1 MKLKYYILK
10 RSLFSIFTLFGLII
24 ITFILAYIIPGDPAR
39 LMAGPFAPH
48 EQVEEIRKELGLD
61 KPIHEQFLLYM
72 GRLLR
77 GDLGISVHTR
87 RPVIEDIKEYFA
99 ATFELT
105 TVSIIIGLI
114 IGIPLGVLSAYKKD
128 KIPDH
133 LARLFSLSD
142 DSKPQFW
149 LVLMLQL
156 IFCSQLGMLPS
167 GGRVDYQ
174 VLDQSPLTHITGLY
188 LLDSLLTGN
197 LPVFINCLQ
206 HIILPAM
213 CLSYAS
219 LAVITRMLRANMLE
233 VIREDYIVTAKAYGF
248 PDRKILFKYA
258 LKNALIPTVTIV
270 SLSYAYSLAG
280 AFVVESVFSWPG
292 LGRYAAFS
300 IINSDY
306 PAIMGV
312 TLLVGLLYTII
323 NLVVDISYLLIDPR
337 IRLG

>member
-1 MKLKYYILK
+1 MKLKYYIL
-10 RSLFSIFTLFGLII
+10 RQLLFSMVTLIGLIF

-48 EQVEEIRKELGLD
+48 EQVEKIRKELGLD
-61 KPIHEQFLLYM
+61 KPIYEQFLLYIE
-72 GRLLR
+72 RLLN

-87 RPVIEDIKEYFA
+87 RPVIDDLKEYFA

-105 TVSIIIGLI
+105 TVSMVIGLM
-114 IGIPLGVLSAYKKD
+114 IGIPIGVISAFKKD
-128 KIPDH
+128 KATDQ
-133 LARLFSLSD
+133 LSRLLSLSGV
-142 DSKPQFW
+142 SIPQFW
-149 LVLMLQL
+149 LGLMLQL
-156 IFCSQLGMLPS
+156 IFCSYLGMLPS
-167 GGRVDYQ
+167 GGRVDYT
-174 VLDQSPLTHITGLY
+174 VLAQNPLRKITGLY
-188 LLDSLLTGN
+188 LLDSLLSGN
-197 LPVFINCLQ
+197 FSVFINCLQ
-206 HIILPAM
+206 HIVLPAI

-233 VIREDYIVTAKAYGF
+233 VLREDYIVTSRAYGF

-258 LKNALIPTVTIV
+258 LKNALIPTITIV

-306 PAIMGV
+306 PAILGV
-312 TLLVGLLYTII
+312 TLFVGILYTLI
-323 NLVVDISYLLIDPR
+323 NLIVDISYSLLDPR